1 MEKKLQNEIDELEQM
16 KLRWYRPVHSPNMD
30 GMPHSTTPGD
40 PTAQAVH
47 RIDMINDKIT
57 GIQQQLA
64 DIVEEILNWLY
75 ERYEEVP
82 EGTTL
87 PAKYDQ
93 VQIFAVIAG
102 FSVAGAEGESRHI
115 ENGIHRYFKYPDMLA
130 YIKSNVSPYV
140 RVPE

>member
-1 MEKKLQNEIDELEQM
+1 MTAEAKLARLKILLEIEGTSEDALLSEYL
-16 KLRWYRPVHSPNMD
+16 
-30 GMPHSTTPGD
+30 
-40 PTAQAVH
+40 
-47 RIDMINDKIT
+47 DM
-57 GIQQQLA
+57 A
-64 DIVEEILNWLY
+64 SEEILNWLY
-75 ERYEEVP
+75 ERYDEVP

-102 FSVAGAEGESRHI
+102 FSVAGAEGESIHI